1 MKFIVLTLM
10 LLPGLAISSDLE
22 VNRKAW
28 ESNRENSYS
37 YTLKRGGVFG
47 YSLYKIKIKNG
58 DCRAKSKYVFDRTPM
73 LWKKDSCEGNTIE
86 ELYESV
92 RSQIAEGV
100 IKMELTYDEKYSFI
114 SYFSVEPK
122 TDYTDQDWY
131 FEITK
136 FKVK

>member
-1 MKFIVLTLM
+1 MKYIA
-10 LLPGLAISSDLE
+10 LLLLIMPGMAISSDLDAH
-22 VNRKAW
+22 RKAW
-28 ESNRENSYS
+28 ESKRENSYS

-47 YSLYKIKIKNG
+47 YSLYKIEIKNG
-58 DCRAKSKYVFDRTPM
+58 DCRAKSKYVFNRTPIF
-73 LWKKDSCEGNTIE
+73 WKKDSCEGNTIE

-92 RSQIAEGV
+92 GNQIASGV
-100 IKMELTYDEKYSFI
+100 ISVELTYDEKYSFI

-122 TDYTDQDWY
+122 TDFTDQDWY